1 MKRLY
6 DILSEG
12 LLTNHDID
20 ITRHTLSDL
29 VETLYYS
36 VGEKIVKAETGLA
49 YKMLMKWLCGHVGV
63 KEGGMRIAGLRVP
76 GKLYEKL
83 GDHLW
88 VCAGDLR
95 KYKEGYIMSV
105 MFVTTRFVF
114 IISPMEVDDGIK
126 IGILRSRYNP
136 GNSGHAKMIE
146 GKIGL
151 YTYMY
156 DLGPVSNKENKELV
170 DWITK

>member
-12 LLTNHDID
+12 LLTNRDVD
-20 ITRHTLSDL
+20 ITRHTLADL
-29 VETLYYS
+29 VEILYYS
-36 VGEKIVKAETGLA
+36 AGEKIVKAETGIV
-49 YKMLMKWLCGHVGV
+49 YKMLMKWLCGHAGM
-63 KEGGMRIAGLRVP
+63 KEGGIRIAGLRAP

-83 GDHLW
+83 DDHLW
-88 VCAGDLR
+88 VCSSDLR
-95 KYKEGYIMSV
+95 KYKEGDIMSV

-136 GNSGHAKMIE
+136 GNTGYTKVIE
-146 GKIGL
+146 GRIGL

-156 DLGPVSNKENKELV
+156 DFGPISNKENKELV